1 MFWWKTPK
9 RSKFG
14 RWLDQEGIA
23 QVDFAERSKVS
34 RNTIWRICNNRDYI
48 PSPVVMKKVMST
60 VRRMDKK
67 SKFKI
72 FSIYKRHNRCAFIC
86 FLFLKINKDHN
97 LLESKRIPFAL
108 T

>member
-1 MFWWKTPK
+1 MVMFWWKNPK

-48 PSPVVMKKVMST
+48 PSPVVMKKIMST
-60 VRRMDKK
+60 VRRMDKNK
-67 SKFKI
+67 SIQDFFDI
-72 FSIYKRHNRCAFIC
+72 
-86 FLFLKINKDHN
+86 
-97 LLESKRIPFAL
+97 
-108 T
+108 